1 MTEKKVLLFALCI
14 CAKDGLISSI
24 EADTILS
31 LFNESV
37 KNKDLPFK
45 KLSNASFKLIIDEFF
60 FSDEQLESYC
70 QDIKEAEYL
79 EKILEIAKI
88 SASSDGFDILENI
101 AYQKALALLD
111 KN

>member
-1 MTEKKVLLFALCI
+1 MTEKKILLFALCI

-24 EADTILS
+24 EAETILTQ
-31 LFNESV
+31 FNESV

-45 KLSNASFKLIIDEFF
+45 KLSNASFKKIIEQFF
-60 FSDEQLESYC
+60 ASDKQLEDYC
-70 QDIKEAEYL
+70 QDIKETKNL
-79 EKILEIAKI
+79 DKILEIAKI

-101 AYQKALALLD
+101 AYRKALALLD